1 MNYNEKVRQAN
12 IQSDN
17 IEMEKLSLQESKRQT
32 KDRRN
37 EGLNMIRPFTFDE
50 KKMLWDGLYER
61 EKTTSELL
69 MEGFKE
75 EQILRKL
82 EEDEVMTP
90 EEEDKNAGVVRD
102 KNGNVISEKT
112 ND

>member
-1 MNYNEKVRQAN
+1 MDYEG
-12 IQSDN
+12 
-17 IEMEKLSLQESKRQT
+17 MEKLSLQESKRQT
-32 KDRRN
+32 KERR
-37 EGLNMIRPFTFDE
+37 EDGLNMIRPFTFDE
-50 KKMLWDGLYER
+50 KKMLWDGLREK

-82 EEDEVMTP
+82 EEEEVMTP
-90 EEEDKNAGVVRD
+90 EEEDRNAGVVRD

>member
-1 MNYNEKVRQAN
+1 MEYE
-12 IQSDN
+12 
-17 IEMEKLSLQESKRQT
+17 EMEKLSLEESKRQT
-32 KDRRN
+32 KHRRE

-50 KKMLWDGLYER
+50 KKMLWDGLREK

-82 EEDEVMTP
+82 EEE
-90 EEEDKNAGVVRD
+90 
-102 KNGNVISEKT
+102 

>member
-1 MNYNEKVRQAN
+1 MDYE
-12 IQSDN
+12 
-17 IEMEKLSLQESKRQT
+17 EMEKMSLEESKRQT

-50 KKMLWDGLYER
+50 KKLLWDGLYER

-75 EQILRKL
+75 EKILRKL
-82 EEDEVMTP
+82 EEE
-90 EEEDKNAGVVRD
+90 
-102 KNGNVISEKT
+102 

>member
-1 MNYNEKVRQAN
+1 M
-12 IQSDN
+12 QSDN

-32 KDRRN
+32 KERKED
-37 EGLNMIRPFTFDE
+37 GLNMIRPFTFDE
-50 KKMLWDGLYER
+50 KKMLWDGLREK

-75 EQILRKL
+75 EQILRRL

-90 EEEDKNAGVVRD
+90 EEEDRNAGVIRD

>member
-1 MNYNEKVRQAN
+1 
-12 IQSDN
+12 
-17 IEMEKLSLQESKRQT
+17 MEKLSLEESKRQT

-37 EGLNMIRPFTFDE
+37 DGLNMIRPFTFDE
-50 KKMLWDGLYER
+50 KKLLWDGLYER

-75 EQILRKL
+75 EKILRKL
-82 EEDEVMTP
+82 EEE
-90 EEEDKNAGVVRD
+90 
-102 KNGNVISEKT
+102 

>member
-1 MNYNEKVRQAN
+1 MDYE
-12 IQSDN
+12 
-17 IEMEKLSLQESKRQT
+17 EMEKLSLEESKRQT

-50 KKMLWDGLYER
+50 KKMLWDGLREK

-75 EQILRKL
+75 EQILRRL

-90 EEEDKNAGVVRD
+90 EEEDRNAGVVRD